1 MWDKLRAQLVRRGPS
16 LLRLPIKL
24 TPFAVQRQVLE
35 QVLHWQFR
43 SALADGE
50 LDFLEGRWLQ
60 IDVVDLGLNW
70 AMTLRDGQL
79 RVSQPATPDVIFTS
93 QANDL
98 VLIAAGREDPDT
110 LFFQRRLRIEGDTE
124 LGLRVK
130 NLLDATDPE
139 RMPALL
145 RHALH
150 QLADLVEAGLKE
162 DAIAADGHRVSH
174 SC

>member
-1 MWDKLRAQLVRRGPS
+1 MWDKLQAQLVRRGLS

-24 TPFAVQRQVLE
+24 TPFAVRRQVLE
-35 QVLHWQFR
+35 QVLPWQFP
-43 SALADGE
+43 SALAEGE
-50 LDFLEGRWLQ
+50 LDFFEGSWLQ
-60 IDVVDLGLNW
+60 IEVVDLCFNW
-70 AMTLRDGQL
+70 AMTLRDGQFQ
-79 RVSQPATPDVIFTS
+79 VSQHATPDVIFSS
-93 QANDL
+93 QSNGL
-98 VLIAAGREDPDT
+98 LLIAAGREDPDA

-139 RMPALL
+139 HMPALL
-145 RHALH
+145 RRALQ

-162 DAIAADGHRVSH
+162 DAIAADGYRITY

>member
-24 TPFAVQRQVLE
+24 TPFAVRRQVLE

-43 SALADGE
+43 SALAEGE

-60 IDVVDLGLNW
+60 IEVVDLG
-70 AMTLRDGQL
+70 
-79 RVSQPATPDVIFTS
+79 IFSS

-98 VLIAAGREDPDT
+98 LLIAAGREDPDT
-110 LFFQRRLRIEGDTE
+110 LFFQPRLRIEGDTQ
-124 LGLRVK
+124 LGLWVK
-130 NLLDATDPE
+130 NLLDA
-139 RMPALL
+139 
-145 RHALH
+145 
-150 QLADLVEAGLKE
+150 GLKE
-162 DAIAADGHRVSH
+162 DTIAADGHRVTH